1 MGASPGQFVPADGC
15 AASPARVAPTSIDPG
30 LAAVVAVHTLEV
42 AKVTERGATGSD
54 ADREHVH
61 ESLSQVFEL
70 LQAECLSWR
79 EWLNASDKQAF
90 IGIDV
95 ADTRYE

>member
-30 LAAVVAVHTLEV
+30 LTAIVAVHTLEV

-61 ESLSQVFEL
+61 ESLSQFVEL
-70 LQAECLSWR
+70 L
-79 EWLNASDKQAF
+79 
-90 IGIDV
+90 
-95 ADTRYE
+95 